1 MQNTKIRY
9 GNDVGDI
16 LTAIDN
22 AISAI
27 EEAQEELRG
36 LGEVQDDFNALCD
49 VVDELTI
56 KKDEYEGYM
65 SGEYQAQLAEI
76 ARDYYREVM

>member
-16 LTAIDN
+16 LIAIDN

-27 EEAQEELRG
+27 EEAQEEMRG
-36 LGEVQDDFNALCD
+36 LGELEDDFSVLCD
-49 VVDELTI
+49 VVDALTD
-56 KKDEYEGYM
+56 KKDRYEGYM
-65 SGEYQAQLAEI
+65 TGEYQAQLAEA
-76 ARDYYREVM
+76 ARDYYRSVM